1 MSTLRF
7 PWRLQHDP
15 SMSIDSFVSLLLG
28 IPIGLISGLYTG
40 LIISRYARFA
50 ELRNEVLRAI
60 RRINFMQ
67 EETFIRIM
75 HGSDIQGSLTLVAAD
90 LLFLVHRKAGAQVQ
104 SLAIEIAQVNQLAMT
119 GQLIVEQY
127 GSHYADWQER
137 ARELPPNMW
146 VIWSLWGK
154 L

>member
-1 MSTLRF
+1 
-7 PWRLQHDP
+7 
-15 SMSIDSFVSLLLG
+15 MSIDSLISLILG

-60 RRINFMQ
+60 RRIDFMQ
-67 EETFIRIM
+67 EETFVRIM
-75 HGSDIQGSLTLVAAD
+75 RGSEIQGFLTLVSAD
-90 LLFLVHRKAGAQVQ
+90 LLFLAHRKAGARVQ

-119 GQLIVEQY
+119 GQLIVEEY
-127 GSHYADWQER
+127 GSHYANWQEQ

-146 VIWSLWGK
+146 VIWSIWGK